1 MKYWDRLLTSYYSS
15 ETYVLGEHQLI
26 IRHINKPFAMA
37 LLVWWSKWK
46 WSLRDI
52 DEDIRVQNAKGENY
66 VLNIAVASWPQ
77 FYLLC
82 WTLKHIKDPLWVFFL
97 WPYHLVGKIRHTCT
111 GWGKSGL
118 QLFIWKIIQS
128 LTNNIQEWTLCFT
141 YTISLLLPHP
151 L

>member
-1 MKYWDRLLTSYYSS
+1 
-15 ETYVLGEHQLI
+15 
-26 IRHINKPFAMA
+26 MA

-82 WTLKHIKDPLWVFFL
+82 
-97 WPYHLVGKIRHTCT
+97 
-111 GWGKSGL
+111 
-118 QLFIWKIIQS
+118 
-128 LTNNIQEWTLCFT
+128 
-141 YTISLLLPHP
+141 
-151 L
+151 